1 MSRVEKTL
9 DTKHLKDYGLL
20 IGAMILLVSALMLF
34 ISSPPPIDIYNDYDY
49 VDVIL
54 TKNFVITGILYLLG
68 VFLTV
73 VNVVRMW
80 VVKQSSLSIL
90 RRVLRIMGITVFV
103 AVSFYIL
110 GYLGF
115 YETLDI
121 HFKMPFRLYHPP
133 F

>member
-1 MSRVEKTL
+1 MEKMVSNNRL
-9 DTKHLKDYGLL
+9 MDNGLL
-20 IGAMILLVSALMLF
+20 MGAMILLVIALILF

-80 VVKQSSLSIL
+80 VVKQSSRSIL
-90 RRVLRIMGITVFV
+90 RGVLRIMGITVFV

>member
-1 MSRVEKTL
+1 MEKMVSSNRL
-9 DTKHLKDYGLL
+9 MDNGLL
-20 IGAMILLVSALMLF
+20 MGAIVLLVSALMLF
-34 ISSPPPIDIYNDYDY
+34 ISSPPPVDIYNDYDY

-73 VNVVRMW
+73 VNVVLMW
-80 VVKQSSLSIL
+80 VVKQSSRSIL

>member
-1 MSRVEKTL
+1 MEKMVSSNRL
-9 DTKHLKDYGLL
+9 MDNGLL
-20 IGAMILLVSALMLF
+20 MGAIVLLVSALILF
-34 ISSPPPIDIYNDYDY
+34 ISSPPAVDIYNDYDY

-80 VVKQSSLSIL
+80 VVKQSSRSIL

>member
-1 MSRVEKTL
+1 MEKMVSSNRL
-9 DTKHLKDYGLL
+9 MDNGLL
-20 IGAMILLVSALMLF
+20 MGAIVLLVSALILF

-80 VVKQSSLSIL
+80 VVKQSSRSVL
-90 RRVLRIMGITVFV
+90 RRVLRIMGITIFV

>member
-1 MSRVEKTL
+1 MEKMVSSNRL
-9 DTKHLKDYGLL
+9 MDNGLL
-20 IGAMILLVSALMLF
+20 MGAIVLLVSALILF

-80 VVKQSSLSIL
+80 VVKQSSRSVL

>member
-1 MSRVEKTL
+1 MEKMVSSNRL
-9 DTKHLKDYGLL
+9 MDNGLL
-20 IGAMILLVSALMLF
+20 MGAIVLLVSALILF

-80 VVKQSSLSIL
+80 VVKQSSRSIL
-90 RRVLRIMGITVFV
+90 RGVLRIMGITVFV

>member
-1 MSRVEKTL
+1 MEKMVSSNRL
-9 DTKHLKDYGLL
+9 MDNGLL
-20 IGAMILLVSALMLF
+20 MGAIALLVSALILF

-80 VVKQSSLSIL
+80 VVKQSSRSIL

>member
-1 MSRVEKTL
+1 MEKMVSSNRL
-9 DTKHLKDYGLL
+9 MDNGLL
-20 IGAMILLVSALMLF
+20 MGAIVLLVSALILF

-80 VVKQSSLSIL
+80 VVKQSSRSIL